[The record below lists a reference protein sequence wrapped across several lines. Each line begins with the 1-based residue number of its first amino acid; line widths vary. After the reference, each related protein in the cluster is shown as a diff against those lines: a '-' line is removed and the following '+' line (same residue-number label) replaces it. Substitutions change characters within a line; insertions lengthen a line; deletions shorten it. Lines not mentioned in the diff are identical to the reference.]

1 MRMKRYVLVLGIL
14 LGHAPPRAG
23 GREPGAEPR
32 GAGAPSPGPLRPGA
46 PRSLKHPCQVIT
58 FIQVPCD
65 TGTATCEYTY
75 WECPPAVNPRSA

>member
-1 MRMKRYVLVLGIL
+1 MRTKLCVLVLGIL
-14 LGHAPPRAG
+14 LGHASPRAG
-23 GREPGAEPR
+23 GREPGPEPR
-32 GAGAPSPGPLRPGA
+32 GAGALSPGTPQPGA

-75 WECPPAVNPRSA
+75 WECPPAVNLRSA